1 MIKNQIRQY
10 AKSSAIIACL
20 SAAILTSAS
29 AQTVSRSQLNSSFEI
44 KYGVVTNVQ
53 KVKVESEAGKGAVMG
68 GMVGGATSGHHHRGK
83 HAAEGAI
90 AGALL
95 TAILEGDRKAF
106 QYSVRFDDGG
116 ATKIVTE
123 TKGIVMDDCV
133 SVELGRTANIRRV
146 SSVYCEHPEDEAL
159 TDPIVHASRQEEA
172 AECHAAKNMALQ
184 ATTEEATDIAL
195 KKVRAFCEG

>member
-1 MIKNQIRQY
+1 MV
-10 AKSSAIIACL
+10 ACL
-20 SAAILTSAS
+20 SAALLTSAS

-44 KYGVVTNVQ
+44 KYGVVANVQ
-53 KVKVESEAGKGAVMG
+53 KVKIKSEAAQGAVMG
-68 GMVGGATSGHHHRGK
+68 GMIGGATSGHHHRGK
-83 HAAEGAI
+83 HAVEGAL

-95 TAILEGDRKAF
+95 AAILEGDRKAF
-106 QYSVRFDDGG
+106 QYTVRFEDGG

-123 TKGIVMDDCV
+123 TKGIVLDDCV

-146 SSVYCEHPEDEAL
+146 SSVYCEHPGHEAL
-159 TDPIVHASRQEEA
+159 SDPIVHANRQEEA